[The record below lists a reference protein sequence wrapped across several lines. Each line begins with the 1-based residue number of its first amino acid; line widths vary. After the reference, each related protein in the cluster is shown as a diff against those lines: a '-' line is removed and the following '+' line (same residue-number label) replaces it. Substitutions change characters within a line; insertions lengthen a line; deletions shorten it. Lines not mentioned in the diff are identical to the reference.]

1 MNDMTKQK
9 IMLVEDEAITALD
22 IKHMLEKNGY
32 EVSAVIST
40 GREAVEKVDEI
51 KPDLILMDIMLM
63 DELDGIQA
71 NESIIKKIN
80 VPIVYLTASTD
91 PSTINRAD
99 KSKHYGY
106 IIKPVSRKDLF
117 SIISTAIQRHN
128 LEKNSA

>member
-1 MNDMTKQK
+1 MTDTAKQK

-22 IKHMLEKNGY
+22 IKHMLEINGY
-32 EVSAVIST
+32 EVSAVITT

-71 NESIIKKIN
+71 NEKIIKKIN
-80 VPIVYLTASTD
+80 VPIVYLTASSD

-106 IIKPVSRKDLF
+106 IIKPVNRKDLF

-128 LEKNSA
+128 LEKNPA

>member
-1 MNDMTKQK
+1 MTKQK

>member
-1 MNDMTKQK
+1 
-9 IMLVEDEAITALD
+9 MLVEDEAITALD